1 MPPAQWKAGDV
12 LAGTYEVRGVLG
24 EGGQGRVF
32 RVRHLHWDRDV
43 ALKVPRSELL
53 APPLDEL
60 VREAQLWVDL
70 PAHPN
75 VVTCHYLRA
84 VDGVPGLFV
93 ECVDGGSLGARL
105 ADGRL
110 HAGGP
115 GPALARIL
123 DCAIQLAWGLHHA
136 HAHGLV
142 HRDVKPG
149 NVLIGEAGEVKVTDF
164 GLARLGRT
172 TPRAETSPGLTPA
185 YASPEQIRGGS
196 RSPASDAWSWAV
208 TVLRTFALAATWKQG
223 PHAPAA
229 LDELCARGPEPGRP
243 AMPGAVAAL
252 LRRCFVVEPDRRA
265 SDLLAIAAELQ
276 SAWSELVGGA
286 YPVLAPST
294 APTAASQLNDGA
306 LTLLDLG
313 HPADAE
319 AAWARALIADPS
331 HPEAAYNLG
340 LRRWRRAE
348 IADEVLLG
356 DLEASFGG
364 GRSRAGLLL
373 AHVHL
378 ERGDPGTASAYLRD
392 AERRTPD
399 DPAVTSA
406 HRALARA
413 RSGDAPQRG
422 AWTAP
427 GLHTRVHRTTVGPM
441 LEPRA
446 ADGHA
451 DCRTMDHTYA
461 AREAARRATAEAEA
475 LCSPRVAVEHLL
487 IGICAVLAESTPAR
501 LAALAP
507 HERDEFVELAAG
519 LATLR
524 FDPARGAATLRR
536 YCREQ
541 VTPGLDAWQ
550 VVGRELDVWA
560 DPQVTLAALWH
571 EAIKAAGGARPALE
585 EQGPDLSRLAF
596 ALALRSGRAEA
607 R

>member
-24 EGGQGRVF
+24 EGGRGRVF
-32 RVRHLHWDRDV
+32 RVHHLQWDRDV

-60 VREAQLWVDL
+60 VREAQLWADL
-70 PAHPN
+70 PVHPN
-75 VVTCHYLRA
+75 VVTCHYPRA

-93 ECVDGGSLGARL
+93 ECVDGGSLSARL

-149 NVLIGEAGEVKVTDF
+149 NVLLGEAGEVKITDF
-164 GLARLGRT
+164 GLARLERT

-185 YASPEQIRGGS
+185 YASPEQMRGGS

-229 LDELCARGPEPGRP
+229 LEELCARGPEPGRP

-265 SDLLAIAAELQ
+265 SDLLAIADELR
-276 SAWSELVGGA
+276 SAWSELVGGE
-286 YPVLAPST
+286 YPVLAPSS
-294 APTAASQLNDGA
+294 APTAASQLNDRA

-319 AAWARALIADPS
+319 AAWARALVADPQ

-348 IADEVLLG
+348 IAADELVRA
-356 DLEASFGG
+356 LEASLGA

-373 AHVHL
+373 GLVHL
-378 ERGDPGTASAYLRD
+378 ERGASDLASAVLHA
-392 AERRTPD
+392 AERRDPS
-399 DPAVTSA
+399 DPAIGSA
-406 HRALARA
+406 RRALARA
-413 RSGDAPQRG
+413 GSAGPHGGAAWAAP
-422 AWTAP
+422 W
-427 GLHTRVHRTTVGPM
+427 VH
-441 LEPRA
+441 
-446 ADGHA
+446 
-451 DCRTMDHTYA
+451 
-461 AREAARRATAEAEA
+461 ARF
-475 LCSPRVAVEHLL
+475 CSP
-487 IGICAVLAESTPAR
+487 GPAQPR
-501 LAALAP
+501 
-507 HERDEFVELAAG
+507 
-519 LATLR
+519 
-524 FDPARGAATLRR
+524 
-536 YCREQ
+536 
-541 VTPGLDAWQ
+541 
-550 VVGRELDVWA
+550 
-560 DPQVTLAALWH
+560 
-571 EAIKAAGGARPALE
+571 
-585 EQGPDLSRLAF
+585 
-596 ALALRSGRAEA
+596 
-607 R
+607 